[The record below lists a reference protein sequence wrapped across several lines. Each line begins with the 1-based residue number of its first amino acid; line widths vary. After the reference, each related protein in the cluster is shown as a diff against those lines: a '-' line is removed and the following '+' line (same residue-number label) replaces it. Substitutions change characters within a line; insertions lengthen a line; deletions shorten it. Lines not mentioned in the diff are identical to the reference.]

1 MLNKNKQIKMNQYL
15 AFDKKELLSLILGCI
30 WRQTSTEAIFNCL
43 DKLADINPDTIVTP
57 KFPLTIYDATSLLC
71 KVFGHKE
78 LSLCVNSLADI
89 FAKEEENNSV
99 LRLKKEP
106 LNNLIPK
113 FDEESK
119 SSFNMHILHNANIHF
134 PKNNQNKDDISDSQ
148 KEDEDEDEDDDDES
162 EEGKKKSNKM
172 CGNKRKR
179 ESESEKSN
187 FFLQSNAN
195 SSLKNDSKE
204 DEKCNKKRKSK
215 LYRF

>member
-1 MLNKNKQIKMNQYL
+1 MLNKNKQINKNQYL

-43 DKLADINPDTIVTP
+43 DKLADINQDTIVTP

-148 KEDEDEDEDDDDES
+148 KEDEDEDDDDES

-187 FFLQSNAN
+187 LFLQSNAN
-195 SSLKNDSKE
+195 SSLRNDSKE
-204 DEKCNKKRKSK
+204 DEKCNKKKK
-215 LYRF
+215 E

>member
-1 MLNKNKQIKMNQYL
+1 MNQYL

-119 SSFNMHILHNANIHF
+119 SSFNIHSLHNANIHF
-134 PKNNQNKDDISDSQ
+134 PKNNQNNYNISDSQ
-148 KEDEDEDEDDDDES
+148 KEDEDEDDDDES

-187 FFLQSNAN
+187 LFLQSNAN
-195 SSLKNDSKE
+195 SSLTNDSKE
-204 DEKCNKKRKSK
+204 DEKCNKKKK
-215 LYRF
+215 E

>member
-1 MLNKNKQIKMNQYL
+1 MNQYL

-119 SSFNMHILHNANIHF
+119 SSFNMHILHNANILF

-148 KEDEDEDEDDDDES
+148 KEDEDEDDDDES

-187 FFLQSNAN
+187 LFLQSNAN
-195 SSLKNDSKE
+195 SSLRNDSKE
-204 DEKCNKKRKSK
+204 DEKCNKNKKE
-215 LYRF
+215 